1 MHTETLRPNLHRIL
15 VPSPTL
21 PPATTTNAWI
31 TADSGGLV
39 IDPAAHTEKNQQL
52 LLKTLQKYT
61 PSAVFLTHHHHDH
74 IGAAEIIREY
84 FDIPILA
91 HEDTADL
98 VPFRVDLQVDHGDHL
113 GTGTDTWTAIH
124 TPGHAPGHL
133 CLLSEQDN
141 SLIAGDM
148 VAGEGTILIN
158 PKEGSIREYIRSLEF
173 LRTFQPSR
181 LLPAHGKAL
190 SPADG
195 ILSEYI
201 RHRKQRVLQIWNI
214 LTTTPKTALDIARE
228 IYTELPL
235 AYLGMAAIQVEC
247 GLLFLEEDNA
257 AVKHSNEAGWIRN
270 KPSYSITM

>member
-1 MHTETLRPNLHRIL
+1 MQKETLRPNLHRIL

-39 IDPAAHTEKNQQL
+39 IDPAAHTDKNQQL
-52 LLKTLQKYT
+52 LLETLEKYT

-74 IGAAEIIREY
+74 IGAAEIIRDH

-91 HEDTADL
+91 HEATADL
-98 VPFRVDLQVDHGDHL
+98 VPFRVDLRVDHGDRL
-113 GTGTDTWTAIH
+113 GIGADTWTAIH

-133 CLLSEQDN
+133 CLLSEQDR
-141 SLIAGDM
+141 SLISGDM

-158 PKEGSIREYIRSLEF
+158 PKEGSIREYIQSLEF

-181 LLPAHGKAL
+181 LLPAHGKTL
-190 SPADG
+190 HPADD

-201 RHRKQRVLQIWNI
+201 RHRIQRVLQIWNI

-228 IYTELPL
+228 IYTELPS

-257 AVKHSNEAGWIRN
+257 AVKNANGSGWIRN
-270 KPSYSITM
+270 SPNYSITM